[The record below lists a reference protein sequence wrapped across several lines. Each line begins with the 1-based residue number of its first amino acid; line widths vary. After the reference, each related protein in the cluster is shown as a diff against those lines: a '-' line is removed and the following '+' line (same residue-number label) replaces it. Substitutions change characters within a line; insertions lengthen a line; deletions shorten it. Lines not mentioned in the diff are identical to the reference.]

1 MKIVDKTNEEIL
13 SHKDLNIKF
22 TSNSH
27 KKFKLDCNVLNGD
40 FYSDTHNFYP
50 ITNEH
55 NTFLEMFKW
64 GDLNKYNN
72 FYSSNFLNN
81 FNKNKSNFKSFS
93 DLYILGSS
101 SSDNYYR
108 NILTFLPRLFFINNT
123 RYQTSYT
130 TKIKLAI
137 HRNSSNKFRDF
148 LKELCTQMNIEIQ
161 FIYLDEGFYNFKNSQ
176 IPQFFSKKNSIRILS
191 SLGIKSQSRK
201 EKIYISRRNSSV
213 RNLINEDD
221 IIIKLKKFGFRI
233 IDLNDFN
240 IFQQIELF
248 SNADIIV
255 SATGSG
261 LTNIVFCNH
270 NATVVEIIPKYRH
283 HYEDIFKERY
293 KYIAKKL
300 NLKYFSLIADPISIE
315 SFSKKYTDK
324 ILPNVLEQSNYYKNL
339 LLKLEKLD
347 NFIKN

>member
-1 MKIVDKTNEEIL
+1 
-13 SHKDLNIKF
+13 
-22 TSNSH
+22 
-27 KKFKLDCNVLNGD
+27 
-40 FYSDTHNFYP
+40 
-50 ITNEH
+50 
-55 NTFLEMFKW
+55 
-64 GDLNKYNN
+64 
-72 FYSSNFLNN
+72 
-81 FNKNKSNFKSFS
+81 
-93 DLYILGSS
+93 
-101 SSDNYYR
+101 
-108 NILTFLPRLFFINNT
+108 
-123 RYQTSYT
+123 
-130 TKIKLAI
+130 
-137 HRNSSNKFRDF
+137 
-148 LKELCTQMNIEIQ
+148 MNIEIQ